1 MLTLV
6 LNIFSSNIAKISFQ
20 IYSMGLKWQGNPFP
34 IQLPSSCRE
43 FPLLGLYSMRM
54 FMLHTCKRSKHSC
67 RAV

>member
-43 FPLLGLYSMRM
+43 FPLLGFSYSQ
-54 FMLHTCKRSKHSC
+54 
-67 RAV
+67 